1 MESGGTSFVSN
12 VLIDLIDFSSAL
24 FQIAASAILW
34 GVIFVI
40 CVDLAE
46 IDAKNTVT
54 GYILGLSPYKLYLS
68 FPPKKSI

>member
-46 IDAKNTVT
+46 IDA
-54 GYILGLSPYKLYLS
+54 
-68 FPPKKSI
+68 